1 MSAGLQGRIAM
12 LSPVIVIDREIVEH
26 SFREWQEEQT
36 LLDAQ
41 LAESVAALDAYQA
54 HLDKWQQE
62 LVREREELR
71 HLRESIGRDQADAGV
86 AHEQIE
92 HLNHDLEKSREKISS
107 LTTALLARTE
117 ELRDLDRRR
126 EIASAEL
133 ALVRVREKEL
143 EAALAARPVTGQ
155 AQRHDEEI
163 PTNHPTDALVGAARP
178 AAAGSPGESAKSGPA
193 KVEPR
198 RTVSPVLGSVMEQFG
213 KLREQRSLN
222 RSNNKP
228 R

>member
-1 MSAGLQGRIAM
+1 MS
-12 LSPVIVIDREIVEH
+12 SPRVAVDRAVVDR
-26 SFREWQEEQT
+26 SFREWQEEQE

-54 HLDKWQQE
+54 HLDNWQQE

-71 HLRESIGRDQADAGV
+71 QLRAAIERDRSAGV
-86 AHEQIE
+86 GREQIE
-92 HLNHDLEKSREKISS
+92 HLNQAVE
-107 LTTALLARTE
+107 
-117 ELRDLDRRR
+117 
-126 EIASAEL
+126 
-133 ALVRVREKEL
+133 
-143 EAALAARPVTGQ
+143 EAAAASHGEPVN
-155 AQRHDEEI
+155 I
-163 PTNHPTDALVGAARP
+163 
-178 AAAGSPGESAKSGPA
+178 GPA

-198 RTVSPVLGSVMEQFG
+198 RTSSPVLGSVLEQFG